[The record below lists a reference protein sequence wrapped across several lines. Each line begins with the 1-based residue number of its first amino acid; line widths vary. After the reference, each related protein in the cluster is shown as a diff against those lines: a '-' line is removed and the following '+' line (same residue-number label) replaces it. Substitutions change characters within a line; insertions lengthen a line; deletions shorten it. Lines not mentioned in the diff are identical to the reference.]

1 MAILYEDI
9 TLPFREI
16 WRVELF
22 HVTRKCYY
30 HIKDSRLISECANCM
45 TKRSLNDGLILIVRD
60 LKTSADAWE
69 DKDCGYLL

>member
-22 HVTRKCYY
+22 HVKHGKCYY
-30 HIKDSRLISECANCM
+30 HIKDSRLISECANC
-45 TKRSLNDGLILIVRD
+45 V
-60 LKTSADAWE
+60 
-69 DKDCGYLL
+69 